1 VPRDRIGRSRLWR
14 LLLRRR
20 RCCRR
25 CGSSRRGRGSR
36 GSISARGRWGC
47 GSSQG
52 SKHIRHNAADH
63 ASSSRVEAADEAR
76 VLTRC
81 ACASRS
87 AGARRTCWAENKG
100 DISSAVAGTLH
111 TPCIVSRVFIGLVVE
126 RSMASRVVGAQGPVL
141 LEWVT
146 VDVADVEPNS
156 VGSLGVVRL
165 VGVLVLHA
173 RGRSAACRAELHGPA
188 IM

>member
-1 VPRDRIGRSRLWR
+1 
-14 LLLRRR
+14 
-20 RCCRR
+20 
-25 CGSSRRGRGSR
+25 
-36 GSISARGRWGC
+36 
-47 GSSQG
+47 
-52 SKHIRHNAADH
+52 
-63 ASSSRVEAADEAR
+63 
-76 VLTRC
+76 
-81 ACASRS
+81 
-87 AGARRTCWAENKG
+87 
-100 DISSAVAGTLH
+100 
-111 TPCIVSRVFIGLVVE
+111 
-126 RSMASRVVGAQGPVL
+126 MASRVVGAQGPVL